1 MKTRTITACVIFA
14 MLFCLASGAF
24 AAAPKL
30 TVGSATVAAGG
41 TTTVNITADNATGIT
56 GAAFT
61 LTYDTTALDIT
72 VSSDFFGTFTDQGF
86 DATDGLDANGKID
99 GTYDS
104 PLVQNEIS
112 TGMMIAAANA
122 EAADGTNKTL
132 FTLNVTVENATE
144 DSYDINITATTLK
157 NEAAGY
163 DAAGEQIDLLIEAKA
178 DGTFASLLT
187 AANAA
192 ANVTKGTIK
201 IGKPAPECIPGDVND
216 DKIVDLDDAM
226 QILLFLNGYVTEL
239 ACDGDVDKSGEI
251 DLDDATTFTPML
263 TVAAAEANVP
273 KGTITIGAACLKGDA
288 NCDGNVTAA
297 DALMVLRVE
306 AKRADASTLQ
316 GDCDINK
323 DGAITA
329 ADALQI
335 LRYEAQRITVCD
347 KIRF

>member
-41 TTTVNITADNATGIT
+41 TTTVNITASEAAGIT

-61 LTYDTTALDIT
+61 VTYDTTALDIT
-72 VSSDFFGTFTDQGF
+72 VTSDFFGTFAAQGF
-86 DATDGLDANGKID
+86 DAADGLGTDGKVD
-99 GTYDS
+99 GFDK
-104 PLVQNEIS
+104 PLVTNEVS
-112 TGMMIAAANA
+112 GTGMRIAAANA
-122 EAADGTNKTL
+122 TAAASGANVVL
-132 FTLNVTVENATE
+132 FALEVKSLDENAAE
-144 DSYDINITATTLK
+144 DTPYDISIIATELT
-157 NEAAGY
+157 NAAAGY
-163 DAAGEQIDLLIEAKA
+163 TEPTEIDLLIEAKA
-178 DGTFASLLT
+178 DDTFAPLLT
-187 AANAA
+187 ATDAA
-192 ANVTKGTIK
+192 ANVT
-201 IGKPAPECIPGDVND
+201 
-216 DKIVDLDDAM
+216 
-226 QILLFLNGYVTEL
+226 
-239 ACDGDVDKSGEI
+239 
-251 DLDDATTFTPML
+251 
-263 TVAAAEANVP
+263 

-335 LRYEAQRITVCD
+335 LRYEAQRITVWP
-347 KIRF
+347 